1 MVGVAVANVDSNLTA
16 IPRLLDIDLGLSDI
30 FSLLSTNVAD
40 SVGLA
45 KGRIAVGCDADFTAF
60 SHSALSQH
68 EVVVSHV
75 ISRGQLLMSEG
86 ELLVKGTFE

>member
-1 MVGVAVANVDSNLTA
+1 MVGVTAANVDSNLKT

-40 SVGLA
+40 SVGIA

-60 SHSALSQH
+60 SHSALS
-68 EVVVSHV
+68 
-75 ISRGQLLMSEG
+75 
-86 ELLVKGTFE
+86 

>member
-40 SVGLA
+40 SVGIA
-45 KGRIAVGCDADFTAF
+45 KGRIAVG
-60 SHSALSQH
+60 
-68 EVVVSHV
+68 
-75 ISRGQLLMSEG
+75 
-86 ELLVKGTFE
+86 